1 MRLEKKRDEEIAARK
16 GMTGRT
22 IIMVIWLA
30 ISGVIAYFL
39 IKYLF
44 DTNVLRYST
53 FYNVGIPKSVPQWV
67 LMGAMI
73 LILVVIM
80 QTFLLFGF
88 MMASPE
94 GRRHT
99 GDPSLYSHRKEPFDD
114 QGGRG

>member
-22 IIMVIWLA
+22 IIAIIWLG

-39 IKYLF
+39 VQYLF
-44 DTNVLRYST
+44 DTNVLRYNSL
-53 FYNVGIPKSVPQWV
+53 YNAGIPKSVPQWV
-67 LMGAMI
+67 LMGA
-73 LILVVIM
+73 LIFVVVAMM
-80 QTFLLFGF
+80 QTFLFLGF
-88 MMASPE
+88 MFASPE

-99 GDPSLYSHRKEPFDD
+99 GDPSLYSQHKEPFDD

>member
-1 MRLEKKRDEEIAARK
+1 MRLEKKKDEEIAARK

-22 IIMVIWLA
+22 IITVIWLG

-53 FYNVGIPKSVPQWV
+53 IYNLGIPDSVPKWA

-73 LILVVIM
+73 FIVVAIM

-88 MMASPE
+88 MLASPE
-94 GRRHT
+94 GRRRT
-99 GDPSLYSHRKEPFDD
+99 GDPSLYSHHKEPFDD
-114 QGGRG
+114 HGGRG